1 MKALYPFQ
9 EEAVAKILAASG
21 FILADECGLGK
32 TITAIEIAKR
42 SRNPEAPYW
51 QCLVICPP
59 VLIPQW
65 IDEISEQ
72 DPEQQIM
79 IVDRLPWNYAVWKGY
94 VLMSI
99 YDLTS
104 PIVRDALTTHLFDMV
119 VVDEAHR
126 MKNRQTKTAKWIKL
140 IPAARKLCLTGT
152 PMEKTAADL
161 WSMLNYVAPEEFKAY
176 WHYVMGYLQVHEGY
190 FERFIIGGP
199 KDDGAF
205 GALLRPYMLRRTKE
219 EVAPQLPE
227 RIDIVEHVA
236 LGLKQGELY
245 DAFKKQKDI
254 VVVVDDKEMLI
265 KNALVLL
272 VRLQQLSAWPP
283 LLDFPPTVLSG
294 KLEWLREFLEDHP
307 DDRMVIFTRFRALAL
322 EIARVHN
329 ASLVIGG
336 QKELDGNPRLLV
348 GTIDAMGEGLNLG
361 WAKHAIFLDS
371 HWSTIKM
378 TQAIDRIHRI
388 DVIEPKNIYLLW
400 SSKEDLLVLKALEH
414 KWSEAELVYHF
425 IKDLN

>member
-1 MKALYPFQ
+1 
-9 EEAVAKILAASG
+9 
-21 FILADECGLGK
+21 
-32 TITAIEIAKR
+32 
-42 SRNPEAPYW
+42 
-51 QCLVICPP
+51 
-59 VLIPQW
+59 
-65 IDEISEQ
+65 
-72 DPEQQIM
+72 
-79 IVDRLPWNYAVWKGY
+79 
-94 VLMSI
+94 
-99 YDLTS
+99 
-104 PIVRDALTTHLFDMV
+104 
-119 VVDEAHR
+119 
-126 MKNRQTKTAKWIKL
+126 
-140 IPAARKLCLTGT
+140 
-152 PMEKTAADL
+152 
-161 WSMLNYVAPEEFKAY
+161 
-176 WHYVMGYLQVHEGY
+176 
-190 FERFIIGGP
+190 
-199 KDDGAF
+199 
-205 GALLRPYMLRRTKE
+205 MLRRTKE

>member
-1 MKALYPFQ
+1 
-9 EEAVAKILAASG
+9 
-21 FILADECGLGK
+21 
-32 TITAIEIAKR
+32 
-42 SRNPEAPYW
+42 
-51 QCLVICPP
+51 
-59 VLIPQW
+59 
-65 IDEISEQ
+65 
-72 DPEQQIM
+72 
-79 IVDRLPWNYAVWKGY
+79 
-94 VLMSI
+94 
-99 YDLTS
+99 
-104 PIVRDALTTHLFDMV
+104 
-119 VVDEAHR
+119 
-126 MKNRQTKTAKWIKL
+126 
-140 IPAARKLCLTGT
+140 
-152 PMEKTAADL
+152 
-161 WSMLNYVAPEEFKAY
+161 MLNYVAPEEFKAY